1 MARSDVEE
9 RLREI
14 CCIVIESVAEG
25 VIAIDLNNK
34 IQFLNQ
40 AAEKITGFNRDE
52 AVGNYCFDI
61 LRSNIC
67 QKLCVLEETL
77 SSRQGVINKPAIIIN
92 KHGKEI
98 PISVSTSILYD
109 DDGEIIG
116 GIETFRD
123 LSVEE
128 TLRREIEK
136 SYAFENM
143 VSKNMEMQRI
153 FSILPDIAESG
164 IPVLIQGESGTGK
177 ELVARAIHD
186 LSTVH
191 DGPFVEINCAAI
203 PDTLL
208 ESEFF
213 GYVKGAFTDAKS
225 DKRGRILMADGGTLF
240 LDEIGELPQPL
251 QAKLLRVIE
260 DRELTPVGSVK
271 PIKVNVRF
279 VAATNRNLALMMEEG
294 SFRKDLYFRLD
305 VAKISLPPLRE
316 RREDIPLLVDYFIE
330 KLNVLR
336 KKSITGVSSDVM
348 SIFMQYPFP
357 GNVRE
362 LENALEYAFILC
374 KGGVIL
380 KEHLPQ
386 DLLETNI
393 HLDGDGKKDLTPLE
407 SAEAKTISKLLN
419 RHKNMTEVAKILG
432 ISRTTL
438 WRKVKRYR
446 IKG

>member
-1 MARSDVEE
+1 LARSDVED
-9 RLREI
+9 RFREI

-34 IQFLNQ
+34 IQFLNH
-40 AAEKITGFNRDE
+40 AAEKITGFDRDE

-98 PISVSTSILYD
+98 PVSVSTSILYD

-128 TLRREIEK
+128 ALRREIK
-136 SYAFENM
+136 KAYAFENM
-143 VSKNMEMQRI
+143 VSKNVEMQRI

-164 IPVLIQGESGTGK
+164 VPVLIQGESGTGK

-186 LSTVH
+186 LSAVRE
-191 DGPFVEINCAAI
+191 GPFVEINCAAI

-260 DRELTPVGSVK
+260 DRELTPVGGVK
-271 PIKVNVRF
+271 PIKVSVRF
-279 VAATNRNLALMMEEG
+279 VAATNRNLALMIEEG

-316 RREDIPLLVDYFIE
+316 RREDIPLLIDYFIE

-336 KKSITGVSSDVM
+336 KKTIAGVSSDVM
-348 SIFMQYPFP
+348 SILMQYPFT

-374 KGGVIL
+374 KGGIIE
-380 KEHLPQ
+380 KEYLPQ
-386 DLLETNI
+386 DLLETAR
-393 HLDGDGKKDLTPLE
+393 HLDGGEKRDLTPLE
-407 SAEAKTISKLLN
+407 AAEANTISKLLN
-419 RHKNMTEVAKILG
+419 RHRNMTEVAKILG

-446 IKG
+446 IGN